1 MERGARQIKTDLQR
15 RKDGTGNYKRL
26 ESKEQ
31 YADSN
36 QCSADYLADLKV
48 RR

>member
-15 RKDGTGNYKRL
+15 RKDGTGNYQRPKD
-26 ESKEQ
+26 KEHGT
-31 YADSN
+31 DSN
-36 QCSADYLADLKV
+36 QYSVADRTDLKV

>member
-1 MERGARQIKTDLQR
+1 MERGARQINTDLQR

-36 QCSADYLADLKV
+36 QYSVAGLTDLKV